1 MRRALTELA
10 GWSGAQTANSSSAC
24 CLRCEPSTL
33 SAARDRSTGVPVT
46 LPTPWEQ
53 PGGTAR
59 QGAVRAL
66 LEEGLSLSR
75 EREALLAGLRARAEE
90 ALSRGEEAPADAA
103 ALLAPLVREGRSLCA

>member
-1 MRRALTELA
+1 MPRRFLEEGRVLYCHRKELELFEARVDRA
-10 GWSGAQTANSSSAC
+10 GRLVWGADG
-24 CLRCEPSTL
+24 L
-33 SAARDRSTGVPVT
+33 PVT

-103 ALLAPLVREGRSLCA
+103 ALLAPLVREGRSLRA